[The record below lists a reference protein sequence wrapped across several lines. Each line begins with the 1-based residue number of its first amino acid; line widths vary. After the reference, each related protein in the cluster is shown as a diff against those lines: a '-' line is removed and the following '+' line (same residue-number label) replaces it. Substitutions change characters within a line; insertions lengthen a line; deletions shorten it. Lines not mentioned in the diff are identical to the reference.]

1 MFKRDRFRCNVG
13 RNGQTIFRLS
23 TVYEPIAQSIDRIP
37 HLYIHAIRPD
47 RFDYAREFVTLNNRK
62 RSQSAFRSM
71 ECGVPVQLRGRDRC
85 GINPNEHLIVL
96 RYRFRRIFIEKRF
109 GAAHLMSP
117 YRFHGKSLIA
127 WPYFSLESYMA
138 SFRLRTLKISRP
150 SRTRATCLAGYSA
163 TTLLPEQDKPAPSG
177 PMSGVSWFAVSCG
190 VRLSEVGVE
199 TFPKPRVAG
208 SIPLA
213 ISVPLCSSPCHPLRN
228 SQSGYDCARIPWHT
242 PHPLPCHNDPL
253 EGEKSFFHFP

>member
-1 MFKRDRFRCNVG
+1 M
-13 RNGQTIFRLS
+13 
-23 TVYEPIAQSIDRIP
+23 
-37 HLYIHAIRPD
+37 
-47 RFDYAREFVTLNNRK
+47 
-62 RSQSAFRSM
+62 
-71 ECGVPVQLRGRDRC
+71 
-85 GINPNEHLIVL
+85 
-96 RYRFRRIFIEKRF
+96 
-109 GAAHLMSP
+109 AA
-117 YRFHGKSLIA
+117 
-127 WPYFSLESYMA
+127 
-138 SFRLRTLKISRP
+138 FRLRTLKISRP

-253 EGEKSFFHFP
+253 EGEKSFFHFPKIFLGPPFLLQREPEQGPPPHGPISENPFTASVTAWVPSTRPCI